1 MISTKPLT
9 DPSAANGFTLL
20 ELLVTVAVAAVLAM
34 IAVPNMSIFIQNNAR
49 SSRMNELTTAF
60 NIARNEA
67 ISKQVK
73 VTVCASNT
81 LPAPATYSCSG
92 SQAFANGWIV
102 MTDAGVEG
110 TIDGTDTVLRVFEP
124 DMAGSATL
132 NGTDSAGTA
141 VPRVSF
147 DSSGLTTGLTIT
159 MTGVRFTYCD
169 ARGLGAASR
178 AIIMTRSGHTKV
190 SKDTDG
196 NKIHEV
202 GGVNLTSC

>member
-1 MISTKPLT
+1 MISTKPASG
-9 DPSAANGFTLL
+9 PSGAKGFTLL
-20 ELLVTVAVAAVLAM
+20 ELLVTVAVAAVLAT

-67 ISKQVK
+67 ISRQTK
-73 VTVCASNT
+73 VTVCASDT
-81 LPAPATYSCSG
+81 ATPGTYKCSKKNG
-92 SQAFANGWIV
+92 FEIGWIV
-102 MTDAGVEG
+102 MTDSGAEA

-132 NGTDSAGTA
+132 NGSDSAATA
-141 VPRVSF
+141 VPWVSF
-147 DSSGLTTGLTIT
+147 DSSGQTTGLTVN
-159 MTGVRFTYCD
+159 MTGVHFTYCD
-169 ARGLGAASR
+169 SRGLNAAR
-178 AIIMTRSGHTKV
+178 AIIMTRSGHTKA
-190 SKDTDG
+190 SKDLDG